1 MKIVEDQQ
9 FEIRKYFLKSRRQ
22 TREGQ
27 TDLQIGVRHRRN
39 QIRLKWNQ
47 HVVSSKMTY
56 DSNSMKFTDLS
67 QIMN

>member
-1 MKIVEDQQ
+1 MLEDQQ
-9 FEIRKYFLKSRRQ
+9 FEIRKYYFLKSRRQ

-27 TDLQIGVRHRRN
+27 IDLQIGVRHRRN
-39 QIRLKWNQ
+39 HIRLKWNQ